1 MPPAHELTLWSEA
14 DRQEQ
19 MRLDLAAANEEIRT
33 LKISYEIRGSQLLKI
48 KAKSQRLTSRLT
60 NQREYI
66 HQLHTARREKDAL
79 IAMIQ
84 GRVAVLEMEIAERTL
99 LPGVDALWRG
109 VEAFRTQRRGF
120 IADSVVDASLWPDL

>member
-79 IAMIQ
+79 IATMEARVAVLEMERREKDALIAMIQ

-99 LPGVDALWRG
+99 LPGVDAL
-109 VEAFRTQRRGF
+109 
-120 IADSVVDASLWPDL
+120 